1 MKTVKKM
8 IAILLSLVML
18 FNVATASSLNDILL
32 SNETYA
38 GSWEDPSSGI
48 NYFSGGGIK
57 VKFKANGQ
65 NFVPWVKIGSPGYNI
80 GCNGISLEGGFLAL
94 LGLDDIERQ
103 LQDAG
108 AAFAWGILIGLAY
121 SLPAISTVFQQI
133 QKWARQI
140 QGLLQNMCNIGKNL
154 TLAGTGGKK
163 VTDMLQGTAIGEGF
177 EEAKGFLSDIDKAF
191 DKIEEFSNCA
201 TPECTTKQTVAIS
214 DFMKDIFSAEI
225 NSPTHQGQGIAAS
238 ISKKVKTGIAPSGE
252 VYYKKVPLSEI
263 LTTSNPYLELTE
275 NDILNIKLGLLF
287 FGDVTLSQES
297 EQNFAKFFDDL
308 GSLDKEEFKE
318 KIKAIVSE
326 GDTFDKA
333 KYELVSSKYS
343 VEEAVDILLNGS
355 SDVIQIPN
363 YLMAISIVPTSDD
376 QTKKTSFV
384 FLLKD
389 INTSGANSTNLA
401 FEWGGFYKEGQRQV
415 MQMLNTNT
423 DGTSNGLFS
432 IPSTSGISTPKE
444 YIPVL
449 IPSLVQRVNELRA
462 AVLTRPELS
471 VSASQTGSRLAQV
484 NAIFATDALANEI
497 YARVKK
503 ASINSTVQDKE
514 IFNTFLTDIENI
526 KKDINKKVLSAFSL
540 QKDGTLQIQQEVDS
554 IVEISKSKTLN

>member
-38 GSWEDPSSGI
+38 GTWEDPSSGI

-318 KIKAIVSE
+318 KIKAIISE

>member
-38 GSWEDPSSGI
+38 GTWEDPSSGI

-318 KIKAIVSE
+318 KIKAIISE

-432 IPSTSGISTPKE
+432 IPSISGISTPKE